1 MAEENDMKDKKIYK
15 VSFIPYG
22 GKEEFSSFFSEE
34 EEANKTAVIYEACE
48 HKNVHI
54 NIVWASQLT
63 RTVKLDSGIAVRTVF
78 YCSKKGKWVYGSTS
92 K

>member
-1 MAEENDMKDKKIYK
+1 MKDKKIYK
-15 VSFIPYG
+15 VSFIPYR

-34 EEANKTAVIYEACE
+34 EEAKKTAAIYAACE
-48 HKNVHI
+48 HEEVHI
-54 NIVWASQLT
+54 KQVWASQLT
-63 RTVKLDSGIAVRTVF
+63 RTIKINSGIAVRTVF